1 MREMTT
7 DEWHGFL
14 REGTRTAKLSVNLPS
29 GHPSVTPVWFVL
41 DHDGIIRIETGAD
54 AAKTRALRADPR
66 ACIVVDLEAPPYAF
80 VRVDATAA
88 IVEDASVVARV
99 AHAVGKRYMGTNR
112 AAEFGERNSG
122 PGQVVI
128 ELTPTRITAIADVT
142 G

>member
-7 DEWHGFL
+7 DEWHRFL

-41 DHDGIIRIETGAD
+41 DHDGIIRTETGAD

-66 ACIVVDLEAPPYAF
+66 ACVLVDLEPPPYAF
-80 VRVDATAA
+80 VRIHATTAIDDDAG
-88 IVEDASVVARV
+88 IVARI
-99 AHAVGKRYMGTNR
+99 AHAVGERYMGTDR
-112 AAEFGERNSG
+112 ATEFGGRNGG
-122 PGQVVI
+122 PGQVAI
-128 ELTPTRITAIADVT
+128 EFTPTRVTAIDEVT